1 MAKESEF
8 QKKLKD
14 RLKEQFPGC
23 MVLKN
28 DPNQIQGVPDLTV
41 LYEDKWAALEVKR
54 SQGASHR
61 PNQNYY
67 IDKMS
72 KMSYASF
79 VSPENVD
86 EVFNELEEVF
96 K

>member
-14 RLKEQFPGC
+14 RLKERFPGC

-86 EVFNELEEVF
+86 EVFKELEEVF

>member
-67 IDKMS
+67 IDKMG

-86 EVFNELEEVF
+86 EVFKELEEVF

>member
-54 SQGASHR
+54 SKGASHR

-86 EVFNELEEVF
+86 EVFKELEEVF

>member
-86 EVFNELEEVF
+86 EVFKELEEVF

>member
-79 VSPENVD
+79 VSPENMD
-86 EVFNELEEVF
+86 EVFKELEEVF

>member
-86 EVFNELEEVF
+86 EVFKELEEVF
-96 K
+96 R

>member
-41 LYEDKWAALEVKR
+41 LYEDKWAALEVKC

-86 EVFNELEEVF
+86 EVFKELEEVF

>member
-54 SQGASHR
+54 SRGASHR

-86 EVFNELEEVF
+86 EVFKELEEVF

>member
-54 SQGASHR
+54 SQGATHR

-86 EVFNELEEVF
+86 EVFKELEEVF

>member
-54 SQGASHR
+54 SQDASHR

-86 EVFNELEEVF
+86 EVFKELEEVF

>member
-1 MAKESEF
+1 MVKESEF

-79 VSPENVD
+79 VSPENIE
-86 EVFNELEEVF
+86 EVFEELEEVF